1 MSRTINQ
8 NGRQAT
14 TREKGQSKA
23 TSAAVDTSAAVGS
36 GSHHSTLQ
44 ATAAPTIT
52 VRRMPTV
59 SICTVTYNRQ
69 KFLPLLQN
77 CIASQTYPHTL
88 IDWIIVD
95 DSDNDEPAFKPDPT
109 LGIRSKLIK
118 LPKKIALGKKRN
130 LSHDYCKGEIIVYMD
145 DDDYYPPQRVS
156 HAVERLLASNTLIAG
171 SSRLPVFFIPE
182 MELWLAGPYG
192 DNHATA
198 GTFAFKRALIH
209 QAHYDETKTFAEE
222 KSFLQNYRLPMAQ
235 LDPSQTII
243 CIGHDRNTFEKRKL
257 IAKGS
262 NPRFRR
268 LQDNALTNDPKGVSS
283 LLAPYLSLLD
293 IQHPAKQTSD
303 YGNPN
308 PTNPSKPEST
318 VTLLTFTHGDSS
330 PLLNTYK
337 DILNQIYPRSSMEWI
352 IIDHNN
358 KSSSLAQLGV
368 SSGLKI
374 HHLMTEEEARAE
386 KVYEQIATLCT
397 GDIIVIM
404 SPHCHYPPERVQH
417 AAHQIAR
424 NNQPI
429 AGCDHLPLFIIATQE
444 LWLASNA
451 KPNYFATAT
460 LAFNRDLLKR
470 LVLILLTNQEPF
482 SLTGT
487 SGNHDLIWLDPNQT
501 CLSLSLASGIG
512 SWHQSRNQESQ
523 YIFRQFSKQTEDDI
537 KKRLG
542 KVIESYTNTKRHA
555 NNSTEKMSPI
565 TIHTASPNSHGT
577 SKTTASRIPKKIH
590 IIWIGDDSKC
600 PSESILTWQE
610 LNPTYEF
617 RLWGNQD
624 LQSRRWRLQEE
635 ITKWLPKE
643 INGAA
648 DLMRWEILYNHGGI
662 ALDADSIC
670 VRTLPDWLLEPEIF
684 AVWENEHARPGLIA
698 CGALGATQKH
708 PFINRII
715 EDIQQDPDI
724 INDRA
729 WKKVGPLRITNTWLE
744 SKFTGLTIY
753 PSHYF
758 IPDHFAGLQYSGKG
772 PVFAQQQWGTT
783 KNSYGKL

>member
-1 MSRTINQ
+1 MSRTSHQ

-14 TREKGQSKA
+14 RRQTAEAK
-23 TSAAVDTSAAVGS
+23 DTSAAVGI
-36 GSHHSTLQ
+36 GGPHSPQQ
-44 ATAAPTIT
+44 AMAAPTIT
-52 VRRMPTV
+52 VRRSPTV

-88 IDWIIVD
+88 LDWVIVD

-118 LPKKIALGKKRN
+118 LPQKVALGKKRN
-130 LSHDYCKGEIIVYMD
+130 LSHDYCMGEIIVYMD

-156 HAVERLLASNTLIAG
+156 HAVERLLGSNALIAG
-171 SSRLPVFFIPE
+171 SSRLPIFFIPE

-198 GTFAFKRALIH
+198 GTFAFKRALIR

-222 KSFLQNYRLPMAQ
+222 KSFLKNYKLPMTQ

-243 CIGHDRNTFEKRKL
+243 CIGHDRNTFEKRNL
-257 IAKGS
+257 ISKGS

-268 LQDNALTNDPKGVSS
+268 IQDDALTNDTKGVRS

-293 IQHPAKQTSD
+293 IHYPTQQTSH
-303 YGNPN
+303 YNSPKPANP
-308 PTNPSKPEST
+308 PESKLS
-318 VTLLTFTHGDSS
+318 VTLLTFTHGDLE

-337 DILNQIYPRSSMEWI
+337 DILNQIYPRRLMEWI

-358 KSSSLAQLGV
+358 RSSSLAQLGA

-374 HHLMTEEEARAE
+374 HHLMTEEKAKAE
-386 KVYEQIATLCT
+386 KVHELIARFCT
-397 GDIIVIM
+397 GDIIVVM

-417 AAHQIAR
+417 AAHQIAST
-424 NNQPI
+424 NQPI
-429 AGCDHLPLFIIATQE
+429 AGCRHLPLFIIPTQE
-444 LWLASNA
+444 LWLASHD
-451 KPNYFATAT
+451 KPNSFATTT
-460 LAFNRDLLKR
+460 LAFKRELLKR
-470 LVLILLTNQEPF
+470 LVSILLIGQE
-482 SLTGT
+482 SLDLPENID
-487 SGNHDLIWLDPNQT
+487 NHDSIWLDPNQT
-501 CLSLSLASGIG
+501 CLALSLASGIG
-512 SWHQSRNQESQ
+512 SWHQSRGQESHI
-523 YIFRQFSKQTEDDI
+523 IFRQFSKQAKDDI
-537 KKRLG
+537 NKRLE
-542 KVIESYTNTKRHA
+542 KVIESYANIKRDASNCTNK
-555 NNSTEKMSPI
+555 SSPG
-565 TIHTASPNSHGT
+565 TIQTINPDLRNT
-577 SKTTASRIPKKIH
+577 SKTTTSRIPKKIH
-590 IIWIGDDSKC
+590 IIWIGDDSKR
-600 PSESILTWQE
+600 PSESIRTWHE

-670 VRTLPDWLLEPEIF
+670 VRALPDWLLEPEVF

-715 EDIQQDPDI
+715 EDIQKDPDI

-729 WKKVGPLRITNTWLE
+729 WKKVGPLRITNTWQE
-744 SKFTGLTIY
+744 SQFTGLTIY

-758 IPDHFAGLQYSGKG
+758 IPDHFAGLHYSGKG

-783 KNSYGKL
+783 KQSYGKL